1 MKEKYQKQIRQFA
14 EQDLKIRLEQYIGKY
29 YTDIAE
35 NIDPIITKE
44 IKNYPLPDESSLD
57 QKNELGSEL
66 QRIGMEISEKL
77 IKSVIEQS
85 IPFIE
90 PVIKIK
96 EEYLRREQFRAD
108 RCKKALKQVKQD
120 IENGY
125 TGKREYWR
133 NSEAK
138 RGEQAESQY
147 DEISYL
153 ITWILFKIRNIM
165 SPFMTFTNRDKF
177 CSDLGEVLTKEM
189 FSEEKQDKNKKIL
202 FAVLADAEK
211 NREIWQPDMDDY
223 FKNEIRVINKEKAWI
238 AEIKEKLIYE

>member
-35 NIDPIITKE
+35 EIDPIITKE
-44 IKNYPLPDESSLD
+44 IKNYPLPDESDS
-57 QKNELGSEL
+57 QL
-66 QRIGMEISEKL
+66 QNIGMEISEKL

-125 TGKREYWR
+125 TGKHEYWR

-138 RGEQAESQY
+138 RVDQAESQY

-177 CSDLGEVLTKEM
+177 FSDLGEVLTKEM

-211 NREIWQPDMDDY
+211 NREMWQPDIDDY
-223 FKNEIRVINKEKAWI
+223 FKNKIMVINKEKAWI
-238 AEIKEKLIYE
+238 AAIKEKSIYE

>member
-35 NIDPIITKE
+35 NIDPIIIKE

-77 IKSVIEQS
+77 IKSVMQQS
-85 IPFIE
+85 IQFIK
-90 PVIKIK
+90 PVIKIR
-96 EEYLRREQFRAD
+96 EESIRREKFFAD
-108 RCKKALKQVKQD
+108 RSKNSLKRVKQD
-120 IENGY
+120 IQNGY

-133 NSEAK
+133 ESETK
-138 RGEQAESQY
+138 DVDQAESPY

-153 ITWILFKIRNIM
+153 ITWILFKIRTIM
-165 SPFMTFTNRDKF
+165 SPFLNFTNRDQF
-177 CSDLGEVLTKEM
+177 FNDLAIVLSKEM
-189 FSEEKQDKNKKIL
+189 FSEEKQDKNKKVL
-202 FAVLADAEK
+202 FAVLAEAEK
-211 NREIWQPDMDDY
+211 NRKKWQSDMDDY

-238 AEIKEKLIYE
+238 SAIKAK

>member
-35 NIDPIITKE
+35 EIDPIITKE
-44 IKNYPLPDESSLD
+44 IKNYPLPDESDS
-57 QKNELGSEL
+57 QL
-66 QRIGMEISEKL
+66 QNIGMEISEKL

-125 TGKREYWR
+125 TGKHEYWR

-138 RGEQAESQY
+138 RVDQAESQY

-177 CSDLGEVLTKEM
+177 FSDLGEVLTKEM

-202 FAVLADAEK
+202 FAVLAVAEK
-211 NREIWQPDMDDY
+211 NREMWQPDIDDY
-223 FKNEIRVINKEKAWI
+223 FKNKIMVINKEKAWI
-238 AEIKEKLIYE
+238 AAIKGKSIYE